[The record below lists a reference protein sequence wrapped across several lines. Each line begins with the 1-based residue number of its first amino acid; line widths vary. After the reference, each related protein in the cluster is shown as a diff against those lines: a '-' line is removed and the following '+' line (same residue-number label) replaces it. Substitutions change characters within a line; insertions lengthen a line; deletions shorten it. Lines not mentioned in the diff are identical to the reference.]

1 MSDLLSQLRKALQGR
16 YEVERELGS
25 GGMAVVYLAS
35 DLKHDR
41 RVAIKV
47 LRPGLASSL
56 GSERF
61 LREIQIAAK
70 LSHPRI
76 LALYDSGQADG
87 FLYYVMPFVEG
98 ESLRA
103 RMDREKQLPI
113 EDALQIVREVADAPA
128 IVNST
133 FRARRQR

>member
-113 EDALQIVREVADAPA
+113 EDALQIVREVADARP
-128 IVNST
+128 S
-133 FRARRQR
+133 